1 MDINQLKEKIDLH
14 HPYIDQKN
22 PAEVVIQISSPGI
35 GATPCVGVK
44 HVYAGFDWDHGKLLV
59 VPEHPLVK
67 QNDINNAE
75 REFIIR
81 AIERGYRYICRCA
94 NGDLIIS
101 QQIPIRTTR
110 SWKYDKK
117 CSERTSLYKNDF
129 KKVQFENGGV
139 IALSCLL
146 YDYKEDKFQQPAT

>member
-1 MDINQLKEKIDLH
+1 VVAMNLNDLKIQVDLH
-14 HPYIDQKN
+14 HPYIDKKH
-22 PAEVVIQISSPGI
+22 PEEVVIQLASPGI
-35 GATPCVGVK
+35 GATPCVGVA
-44 HVYAGFDWDHGKLLV
+44 HVTSGFDWDHGKIFL

-75 REFIIR
+75 REFIVR

-101 QQIPIRTTR
+101 QHIPVRTTR

-117 CSERTSLYKNDF
+117 CSERTSLYRNEF
-129 KKVQFENGGV
+129 KKITFENGGV
-139 IALSCLL
+139 MALSCLIH
-146 YDYKEDKFQQPAT
+146 DYNGD